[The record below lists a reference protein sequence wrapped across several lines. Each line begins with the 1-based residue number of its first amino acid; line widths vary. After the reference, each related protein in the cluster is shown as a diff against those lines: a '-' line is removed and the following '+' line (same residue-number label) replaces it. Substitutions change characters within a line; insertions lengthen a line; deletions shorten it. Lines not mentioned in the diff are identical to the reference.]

1 MATRDRALVRFR
13 TLAAQRTP
21 RPLRAIAL
29 MVVLSIIAAVLFMI
43 YVPWIQTAYGA
54 GQVIALNP
62 QDRVQNVT
70 ALVSGRIERW
80 YVEDGA
86 VVKEGDPI
94 VQISDNDPMLL
105 ERLRVER
112 SLAEAKAAA
121 AASALSTARNDV
133 GRTGT
138 LFAEGLASRRENELA
153 RIKVAEMEAKLAEAR
168 AAITQIDINL
178 ARQSLQLVRAPRNGV
193 IQRISGGDKATMVSQ
208 GEVLATFAPTEAK
221 RVVEIYVDGR
231 DAPLIRKGQ
240 QVRLEFEG
248 WPAIQFSGWPSV
260 ARGLFDGEVQ
270 QVDLAASQ
278 NGLFRVLVREA
289 PGKARW
295 PGEPYVRLGANV
307 RGWVAMEQVSVG
319 FELWRQLNDFPLQNP
334 ALTEQGS
341 TGMTQTG
348 GKASPSSSAS
358 SGSSSSSSGK
368 K

>member
-1 MATRDRALVRFR
+1 MTTRDRALVRFH
-13 TLAAQRTP
+13 TLARQRTP

-29 MVVLSIIAAVLFMI
+29 MVVLTIIAAIVFLI
-43 YVPWIQTAYGA
+43 YVPWVQTAYGA

-62 QDRVQNVT
+62 QDRLQNVT

-80 YVEDGA
+80 YVQDGS

-105 ERLRVER
+105 QRLRVER

-121 AASALSTARNDV
+121 AASALGTARLDV

-138 LFAEGLASRRENELA
+138 LFSEGLASRRENELA
-153 RIKVAEMEAKLAEAR
+153 RIKVAEMEATLAEAR

-178 ARQSLQLVRAPRNGV
+178 ARQSLQLVRAPRDGV
-193 IQRISGGDKATMVSQ
+193 IQRINGGDRATMVSQ
-208 GEVLATFAPTEAK
+208 GEVLATFAPTQSR
-221 RVVEIYVDGR
+221 RVVEVYVDGR
-231 DAPLIRKGQ
+231 DAPLIRRGQ
-240 QVRLEFEG
+240 PVRLEFEG

-260 ARGLFDGEVQ
+260 AQGLFDGQVQ
-270 QVDLAASQ
+270 QVDLAASP
-278 NGLFRVLVREA
+278 NGLFRVLVQEA
-289 PGKARW
+289 KGKTRW
-295 PGEPYVRLGANV
+295 PKEPYVRLGANV

-334 ALTEQGS
+334 ALFEESQAG
-341 TGMTQTG
+341 TGEASGASSG
-348 GKASPSSSAS
+348 GTKGMSSSAS
-358 SGSSSSSSGK
+358 ASGK